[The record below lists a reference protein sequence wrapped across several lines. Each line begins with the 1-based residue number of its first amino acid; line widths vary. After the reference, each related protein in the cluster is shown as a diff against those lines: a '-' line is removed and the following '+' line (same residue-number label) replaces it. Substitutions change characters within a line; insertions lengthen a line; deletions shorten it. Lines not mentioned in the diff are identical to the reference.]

1 MRIATFSK
9 SSDDAHLLLGRAVG
23 QIFRRSDRTE
33 SYVCIPPALII
44 TDSDGGTWTLGTEY
58 NTHFEWN
65 VLRNDR
71 NVGEFASR
79 IDYHR
84 DNTGGVLRIYG
95 REYGSKTLSRNKRT
109 FI

>member
-1 MRIATFSK
+1 MRTARISRG
-9 SSDDAHLLLGRAVG
+9 SDDAHLLLGRALGVT
-23 QIFRRSDRTE
+23 FRREDRTE

-65 VLRNDR
+65 VLRNDKDT
-71 NVGEFASR
+71 GEFASR
-79 IDYHR
+79 IEYRR
-84 DNTGGVLRIYG
+84 DNVGGVLRIYG